1 MERTDAAVNAA
12 TDCENDFQVSFL
24 FAIQNVR
31 KMSYYASLKKWE
43 RCKAGVYKEINS
55 MACLS
60 TYLNIKIIDYM
71 FQ

>member
-31 KMSYYASLKKWE
+31 KMSYYASLNK
-43 RCKAGVYKEINS
+43 
-55 MACLS
+55 
-60 TYLNIKIIDYM
+60 
-71 FQ
+71 